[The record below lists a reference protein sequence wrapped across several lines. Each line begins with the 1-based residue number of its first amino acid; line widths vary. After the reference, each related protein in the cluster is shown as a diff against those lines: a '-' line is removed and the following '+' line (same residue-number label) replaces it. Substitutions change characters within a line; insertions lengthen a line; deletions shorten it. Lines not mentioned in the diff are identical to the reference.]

1 MQDTDARHLCGL
13 EAGSGEVRH
22 HLIGLRRV
30 VMAAAPA
37 LKDALEVARRETIT
51 KTDKYVCL
59 LEDLVEGGMVTAL
72 RHDFLDRVGLQRRTV
87 APFHMRR
94 GNRLLQVR
102 EEAVVDAAHNLAHQ
116 REAPLVKTLV
126 AQHDFA
132 LGNTLVE
139 GGDVGGEHLCFLA
152 KGLTF

>member
-1 MQDTDARHLCGL
+1 
-13 EAGSGEVRH
+13 
-22 HLIGLRRV
+22 
-30 VMAAAPA
+30 
-37 LKDALEVARRETIT
+37 
-51 KTDKYVCL
+51 
-59 LEDLVEGGMVTAL
+59 MVTAL
-72 RHDFLDRVGLQRRTV
+72 RHDLFNRVGLQRRTV

-94 GNRLLQVR
+94 GNCLLQVR

-116 REAPLVKTLV
+116 SEAPLVKALT

-152 KGLTF
+152 KD